1 MNADPLTHEEVV
13 VHLVGDRVEIDGA
26 SACVL
31 NAFHH
36 TVAGVTSAFYAV
48 DYRDGVTS
56 YEVVRGQYMT
66 LLEHASPWCNDD
78 ELLCK
83 ALCKEE
89 GFCCNDPNVGSNQL
103 LSCAQ
108 ACMIRARGTG
118 EDECKDACSA
128 QTASR
133 GCSREVNGHS
143 YSMCSRCDDLDDT
156 CPHGVQEHEHACHAG
171 CAVAKEREICDF
183 QPKDTCGN
191 PGELCFYDPSCSN
204 DASAVYFGGLGCNAG
219 GVARNCRFCGFTT
232 DSGVSYPNC
241 PVMENALCR
250 PTAHYNRSDIY
261 TDAERERTALICSS
275 YWSIDTCGQFRE
287 DLPCT
292 EDLECTPESCPSGAA
307 VNGRCRNSGVAN
319 GIGSGKCRWVGPEP
333 VHCERA
339 ECTEGVW
346 QTEASNGYGTCG
358 AQIEWVQDNVEGM
371 GERTDA
377 CTLVAQ
383 QGESPECAPCGPPSP
398 LSLPPPPP
406 VSCWSEERAGST
418 PEHTIADKNSDSLEH
433 CKHLCRADEKCKS
446 VTFSA
451 EAHSCRLIDR
461 RALPVPMGDDAIV
474 TNFNFELCFT
484 APVSGRAWGNR
495 LGRKRGAATIEACQK
510 LCRTHPS
517 CKSFIYR
524 ATEMRQGAAG
534 TCHLMSTFYED
545 RYRSDFRWPS
555 EVPSVVSNFLFSD
568 FCQHGIVSVGSFD
581 SVAATSSGR
590 NFQVCCDAACGTC
603 GGQGC
608 SQRTGGEAGCCTR
621 AIASSDVECTEID
634 QTRCIIPNI
643 DNGEE
648 ACEGHGYG
656 KARCEEVGCCQYAEC
671 PIGDGSGECHSAVG
685 QAQCTPVEFTS
696 HVEDLGV
703 DRCPTATCPAATFNN
718 GEGTPTAPVCES
730 CFQLQPPCD
739 DCDCPDFTLS
749 FERNGYDVQAA
760 CTATCLT
767 PANSGMWDQV
777 GTGWTLVRRVKA
789 GDTWHPSTDRLSGTD
804 TYGTKPAIFASTS
817 DETFS
822 VAFGEFDQFLFATGD
837 ESKWLVSTKHAVLGN
852 PTPCLI
858 QDAAAVGT
866 GYGAGFFGSVAEP
879 AALTYTAATGPTE
892 CHTGYANAPRQILF
906 SSLGSNATTAKWYN
920 RDGYT
925 YEPWVSLTDHEVAIS
940 AGNILYGESS
950 CAGFAGP
957 TCEVNS
963 TGQVHCAGPMTALTA
978 HASAVL
984 PVHNGANVYVRNTV
998 GMCTDTD
1005 NGATGTTY
1013 GCQSMPPW
1021 SGDSTGVCANEAYM
1035 NDDDDFTAMLMCC
1048 ACGGGSTAVP
1058 YVPPAPISPICG
1070 QEVLLDFEGACTRT
1084 LQNNMGGQ
1092 GPDTGAEE
1100 LRFGNAGVFNGR
1112 PFDAVI
1118 ETVGSYVKGNGDNGC
1133 GASGKFGKLVM
1144 RRSQEASFTMTFRDS
1159 VSGEP
1164 VTLPAFRLS
1173 FMDIDAGSNNAW
1185 KEQLS
1190 VRGFHEYT
1198 LEEHTYLTTT
1208 AGQGSASSDL
1218 WFSSTP
1224 AYSPASTSADNP
1236 TDPQA
1241 LTETQ
1246 RRLSVSFVFLSRSQV
1261 SFSLRSGR
1269 TMDEKNDR
1277 WQGSFFFTGSTNLV
1291 TPCPPSPPQSPTP
1304 PPPVMVQRR
1313 LQLEPTDLGCDA
1325 DAVTLNFGAKNEP
1338 LTYWPSGDCDCDPET
1353 PCRQDVSGTC
1363 NPTTWC
1369 DACCETGS
1377 CAPGVSCD
1385 GYEEGGGALTQE
1397 SCCAVGS
1404 TMCTRPEYFLADGGE
1419 SCSTAC
1425 AARGSSWQSH
1435 SCNLQAITA
1444 AAASIDNCKDVIRSL
1459 GMGFGPSGVYSD
1471 DDSGCTYH
1479 PGQTGWAQVMHS
1491 GRDNRPATA
1500 AAPTCSEVNGDSS
1513 RRRVCACTDPTEK
1526 SNECDV
1532 VVDNLG
1538 GLGPDF
1544 DRPPERRYRGVGNV
1558 NGASIDLVLRNT
1570 TAFHIP
1576 NWEATRADRWSTVNP
1591 CHGKFGDIWVA
1602 LGGSF
1607 TLSFSFEYTA
1617 SGAPAELAEFY
1628 FSIFDIDQTRNPWK
1642 SWQRGGTERIEVS
1655 GFSDYALSDPAS
1667 QSDVD
1672 VEDGSQDAC
1681 ACVDPLPCAHDAI
1694 GNDQC
1699 LPTTWCAA
1707 CCATGT
1713 CQPGVS
1719 CFGYEAGGAYWQG
1732 TCCAHGS
1739 THCGESGN
1747 GESNVGIFKSQNA
1760 RGVTNPSD
1768 PEQLS
1773 IEQKKVSVTTKFES
1787 KSSFEVLFK
1796 VNNPWRWGADDIFVG
1811 DAGRHFLF
1819 AGKSDLGT

>member
-1 MNADPLTHEEVV
+1 MAPKCRACLSDGSDFSDARSARAAALGSVSVDTGTCSSELFGTRGLSLERADSWCESNCRESPDWLMNADPLTHEEVV

-307 VNGRCRNSGVAN
+307 INGRCRNSGVAN

-495 LGRKRGAATIEACQK
+495 LGSKRRAATIEACQK

-648 ACEGHGYG
+648 ACEGHGYT
-656 KARCEEVGCCQYAEC
+656 KDQCQRIGCCQFAEC
-671 PIGDGSGECHSAVG
+671 PSRDGTGECHSNVG
-685 QAQCTPVEFTS
+685 SDQCTSMPFRL
-696 HVEDLGV
+696 HVEDDLPSC
-703 DRCPTATCPAATFNN
+703 RIKAAEK
-718 GEGTPTAPVCES
+718 EGTFRFQAGSPLMATRVADITTARAYTES
-730 CFQLQPPCD
+730 KL
-739 DCDCPDFTLS
+739 
-749 FERNGYDVQAA
+749 
-760 CTATCLT
+760 CLV
-767 PANSGMWDQV
+767 P
-777 GTGWTLVRRVKA
+777 A
-789 GDTWHPSTDRLSGTD
+789 GDTPTSRRL
-804 TYGTKPAIFASTS
+804 
-817 DETFS
+817 
-822 VAFGEFDQFLFATGD
+822 FDSL
-837 ESKWLVSTKHAVLGN
+837 
-852 PTPCLI
+852 
-858 QDAAAVGT
+858 AAG
-866 GYGAGFFGSVAEP
+866 
-879 AALTYTAATGPTE
+879 
-892 CHTGYANAPRQILF
+892 C
-906 SSLGSNATTAKWYN
+906 
-920 RDGYT
+920 
-925 YEPWVSLTDHEVAIS
+925 
-940 AGNILYGESS
+940 
-950 CAGFAGP
+950 
-957 TCEVNS
+957 
-963 TGQVHCAGPMTALTA
+963 
-978 HASAVL
+978 L
-984 PVHNGANVYVRNTV
+984 PVIMA
-998 GMCTDTD
+998 
-1005 NGATGTTY
+1005 
-1013 GCQSMPPW
+1013 PP
-1021 SGDSTGVCANEAYM
+1021 
-1035 NDDDDFTAMLMCC
+1035 DDILPNLPFPSVIDWQNLVLF
-1048 ACGGGSTAVP
+1048 GGG
-1058 YVPPAPISPICG
+1058 
-1070 QEVLLDFEGACTRT
+1070 
-1084 LQNNMGGQ
+1084 
-1092 GPDTGAEE
+1092 
-1100 LRFGNAGVFNGR
+1100 
-1112 PFDAVI
+1112 
-1118 ETVGSYVKGNGDNGC
+1118 
-1133 GASGKFGKLVM
+1133 
-1144 RRSQEASFTMTFRDS
+1144 
-1159 VSGEP
+1159 
-1164 VTLPAFRLS
+1164 LS
-1173 FMDIDAGSNNAW
+1173 CS
-1185 KEQLS
+1185 
-1190 VRGFHEYT
+1190 
-1198 LEEHTYLTTT
+1198 LEEHPDMTRTWFEELLSDSNSKQLRCL
-1208 AGQGSASSDL
+1208 AKRGQQVFREHLSYRQEGVVSAL
-1218 WFSSTP
+1218 L
-1224 AYSPASTSADNP
+1224 YEL
-1236 TDPQA
+1236 QH
-1241 LTETQ
+1241 
-1246 RRLSVSFVFLSRSQV
+1246 
-1261 SFSLRSGR
+1261 
-1269 TMDEKNDR
+1269 DE
-1277 WQGSFFFTGSTNLV
+1277 
-1291 TPCPPSPPQSPTP
+1291 
-1304 PPPVMVQRR
+1304 
-1313 LQLEPTDLGCDA
+1313 
-1325 DAVTLNFGAKNEP
+1325 
-1338 LTYWPSGDCDCDPET
+1338 
-1353 PCRQDVSGTC
+1353 
-1363 NPTTWC
+1363 
-1369 DACCETGS
+1369 
-1377 CAPGVSCD
+1377 
-1385 GYEEGGGALTQE
+1385 
-1397 SCCAVGS
+1397 
-1404 TMCTRPEYFLADGGE
+1404 
-1419 SCSTAC
+1419 
-1425 AARGSSWQSH
+1425 
-1435 SCNLQAITA
+1435 
-1444 AAASIDNCKDVIRSL
+1444 
-1459 GMGFGPSGVYSD
+1459 
-1471 DDSGCTYH
+1471 
-1479 PGQTGWAQVMHS
+1479 
-1491 GRDNRPATA
+1491 
-1500 AAPTCSEVNGDSS
+1500 
-1513 RRRVCACTDPTEK
+1513 
-1526 SNECDV
+1526 
-1532 VVDNLG
+1532 
-1538 GLGPDF
+1538 
-1544 DRPPERRYRGVGNV
+1544 RYR
-1558 NGASIDLVLRNT
+1558 LML
-1570 TAFHIP
+1570 
-1576 NWEATRADRWSTVNP
+1576 
-1591 CHGKFGDIWVA
+1591 
-1602 LGGSF
+1602 
-1607 TLSFSFEYTA
+1607 
-1617 SGAPAELAEFY
+1617 
-1628 FSIFDIDQTRNPWK
+1628 
-1642 SWQRGGTERIEVS
+1642 
-1655 GFSDYALSDPAS
+1655 
-1667 QSDVD
+1667 
-1672 VEDGSQDAC
+1672 
-1681 ACVDPLPCAHDAI
+1681 
-1694 GNDQC
+1694 
-1699 LPTTWCAA
+1699 
-1707 CCATGT
+1707 
-1713 CQPGVS
+1713 
-1719 CFGYEAGGAYWQG
+1719 
-1732 TCCAHGS
+1732 
-1739 THCGESGN
+1739 
-1747 GESNVGIFKSQNA
+1747 
-1760 RGVTNPSD
+1760 NPSD
-1768 PEQLS
+1768 RAASQT
-1773 IEQKKVSVTTKFES
+1773 VDGV
-1787 KSSFEVLFK
+1787 
-1796 VNNPWRWGADDIFVG
+1796 
-1811 DAGRHFLF
+1811 
-1819 AGKSDLGT
+1819 